1 MFLKPKIL
9 VTFYKKMRQGD
20 LPQFVRS
27 VLLKMENNPTYA
39 NLTEVL
45 TQLKTDLETYVNA
58 LAAAEDGGKQ
68 KTADKDLAK
77 EALINTLDEL
87 SDGIEFFGKKDLS
100 YFIGTGMPLQSKHTN
115 HSGTHLLIP
124 TDFTAKSNGQPGG
137 IEVNY
142 KIDPSQKSLCKM
154 VGFEWSLDQENWFN
168 GDYSTKQKF
177 EVANKPSNQK
187 VFVKIRAIAGDG
199 RKSEWTEPVQTS
211 VL

>member
-77 EALINTLDEL
+77 EALINTIPA
-87 SDGIEFFGKKDLS
+87 SSVGSNSSASKVVCAVAPV
-100 YFIGTGMPLQSKHTN
+100 TGSASESSASSFPASA
-115 HSGTHLLIP
+115 I
-124 TDFTAKSNGQPGG
+124 
-137 IEVNY
+137 VN
-142 KIDPSQKSLCKM
+142 S
-154 VGFEWSLDQENWFN
+154 
-168 GDYSTKQKF
+168 
-177 EVANKPSNQK
+177 
-187 VFVKIRAIAGDG
+187 
-199 RKSEWTEPVQTS
+199 
-211 VL
+211 